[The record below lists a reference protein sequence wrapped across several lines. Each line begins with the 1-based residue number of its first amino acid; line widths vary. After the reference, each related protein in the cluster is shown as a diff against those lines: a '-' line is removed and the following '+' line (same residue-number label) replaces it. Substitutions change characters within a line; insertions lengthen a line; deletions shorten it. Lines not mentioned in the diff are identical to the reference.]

1 MVAERSAPKTM
12 GDFLPTRGEGPPRS
26 LAEIRRERMAF
37 NPHPNL
43 KDKAATYLRDEIL
56 TGGLKAGEKI
66 DQEEIADRLG
76 MSRLPVREALIEL
89 AQENLVDWIP
99 RRGSFVAEFT
109 QDDIVDLYAIQG
121 AVAGIAGRRAAA
133 KVTDE
138 EIAILEEIHAEYV
151 KADDRIAQADIGFAF
166 HQVILDAG
174 ASNRVLSV
182 LRLLYR
188 SLPIDFLEATPTW
201 KTTTLHHQAQIIAA
215 MKAHDGDAAANAF
228 ADLFAD
234 SARLTLDLLRARGL
248 WSN

>member
-1 MVAERSAPKTM
+1 M
-12 GDFLPTRGEGPPRS
+12 GDFLPARADGPPRS
-26 LAEIRRERMAF
+26 VAEIRRERMAL

-56 TGGLKAGEKI
+56 TGGLRAGEKI
-66 DQEEIADRLG
+66 DQEELADRLG

-109 QDDIVDLYAIQG
+109 EDDILDLYAIQG
-121 AVAGIAGRRAAA
+121 AVAGIAARRAAERI
-133 KVTDE
+133 TDE
-138 EIAILEEIHAEYV
+138 ATKNLVAAHEEY
-151 KADDRIAQADIGFAF
+151 KRSDDRIAQADIGFAF
-166 HQVILDAG
+166 HQIILDAG

-201 KTTTLHHQAQIIAA
+201 KDQTLHHQAQIIAA
-215 MKAHDGDAAANAF
+215 MQAHDGDAAAAAF
-228 ADLFAD
+228 AGLFAD
-234 SARLTLDLLRARGL
+234 SGRITIGLLRARGL
-248 WSN
+248 WAD